1 MIQSR
6 MCLFLE
12 VLLCFVINIHVEP
25 GNTQC
30 NDRMLVY
37 SIETGAGH
45 PWQLP
50 FTQWTTLKAQ
60 CIGRMLVCSI
70 ETGAGYSSQLPLTQ

>member
-1 MIQSR
+1 
-6 MCLFLE
+6 
-12 VLLCFVINIHVEP
+12 
-25 GNTQC
+25 
-30 NDRMLVY
+30 VY
-37 SIETGAGH
+37 SIETGAGN

-70 ETGAGYSSQLPLTQ
+70 VTGAGNPWQLPLTQ

>member
-37 SIETGAGH
+37 SIETGAGN

-50 FTQWTTLKAQ
+50 LIQ
-60 CIGRMLVCSI
+60 
-70 ETGAGYSSQLPLTQ
+70 